1 MSNAPASVRAYAATT
16 RGYARVQH
24 LLHGLMIGC
33 FLGWM
38 DRDALAALDAAYYD
52 AHRETFAGGAL
63 PYTDPE
69 HIRSGLAD
77 WEAAALD
84 RHFPAGGRLV
94 VTAAGAGREVM
105 AALALG
111 YDAVGYEPHAGMR
124 VAGAAVLEADG
135 HPGRLE
141 AAGRD
146 LFPAGAPPADGI
158 VVGWGSFSHIPGRE
172 RRHRFLADA
181 RARLAPGAP
190 LLLSFWA
197 LEGRERYLATVHA
210 AAALVRRLRRAERA
224 ERGDLLAPLFVHVF
238 DDAEIARDLAAAG
251 FEVVERHAEP
261 YPHVVARAV

>member
-1 MSNAPASVRAYAATT
+1 
-16 RGYARVQH
+16 
-24 LLHGLMIGC
+24 MIGC
-33 FLGWM
+33 FLGWI

-52 AHRETFAGGAL
+52 AHRETFAGGVL

-69 HIRSGLAD
+69 HMRSGLAD

-111 YDAVGYEPHAGMR
+111 YDAVGYEPHAAMR
-124 VAGAAVLEADG
+124 AAGAAVLEADG

-141 AAGRD
+141 AAERD
-146 LFPAGAPPADGI
+146 LFPAGAPAADGV
-158 VVGWGSFSHIPGRE
+158 VVGWGAS
-172 RRHRFLADA
+172 RRSRAASGATASWPTRAPAWRPA
-181 RARLAPGAP
+181 RRCSSP
-190 LLLSFWA
+190 SRA
-197 LEGRERYLATVHA
+197 LEGREGYLATVHA

-224 ERGDLLAPLFVHVF
+224 ERGDLLAPLYVHVF

-261 YPHVVARAV
+261 YPHVVARAI